1 MKAWKGCHLNVACI
15 AKPKLESNVEVLRT
29 AEAIYKVSIFNIFEM
44 PEQASFVENNLD
56 DDDNRMSY
64 KFYLPVY
71 CTSNT
76 QHFLIV
82 A

>member
-1 MKAWKGCHLNVACI
+1 MACI

-29 AEAIYKVSIFNIFEM
+29 AEAIYKVPIFNIFEM

-56 DDDNRMSY
+56 DDDNQMSY
-64 KFYLPVY
+64 KFYLSVY

>member
-1 MKAWKGCHLNVACI
+1 MACI

-56 DDDNRMSY
+56 DNDNQMSY
-64 KFYLPVY
+64 KFYLSVY
-71 CTSNT
+71 YTSNT